1 MLTHLVNPSVANHLN
16 FWSFVVW
23 FVWCLRCVHR
33 CPGWW
38 FLWCIMGWWTHQTR
52 WLTRSKCSFSC
63 HWYRRA
69 ESQNQNSLLYRD
81 APARPQM
88 RKRLIFYEVSNWD
101 WFRVTRKIT
110 KRCNYQIWHQNKPG
124 CLQLSCWSSMRCLFC
139 NCVVFI
145 GTPCRCIINHVCVWF
160 VEG

>member
-1 MLTHLVNPSVANHLN
+1 MLTHLVNPSVANHLS

-23 FVWCLRCVHR
+23 FVRCVHR
-33 CPGWW
+33 CVRWW
-38 FLWCIMGWWTHQTR
+38 LYGALWVGEPIRLGEWR
-52 WLTRSKCSFSC
+52 VANVRSAAIDII
-63 HWYRRA
+63 RA

-124 CLQLSCWSSMRCLFC
+124 CLQLSCLSSMRCLLC
-139 NCVVFI
+139 DCVVFI
-145 GTPCRCIINHVCVWF
+145 GTPCRKYHKSCLCV
-160 VEG
+160 VLEG